1 MLVDALGF
9 APLDDA
15 AAQMLFRFCRCR
27 VRRRSLAIG
36 WRWPFESG
44 RFRPEHTAA
53 VSMLDRLL
61 HHALARCGSAVVSE
75 C

>member
-1 MLVDALGF
+1 VLVDALGF

-27 VRRRSLAIG
+27 RRSLAIG
-36 WRWPFESG
+36 SRRPFESG
-44 RFRPEHTAA
+44 RFLPQHTTA

-61 HHALARCGSAVVSE
+61 HHALARCGSAVVNE